1 MRSADDLRTGPVAG
15 ESPIHALSLARES
28 LAKLAFVPFREG
40 VEAAFL
46 YGEKGS
52 GSAAAFL
59 RYAPGAKIPRHR
71 HRGHEH
77 ILILEGYQVDEQGRY
92 DVGTLVLNTP
102 GSEHEVSSPEGCLVL
117 VIWERPVEFVTP
129 G

>member
-1 MRSADDLRTGPVAG
+1 MRSPNDSHTASVPGG
-15 ESPIHALSLARES
+15 SPIHALSLARES
-28 LAKLAFVPFREG
+28 LAKLTFVPFREG

-46 YGEKGS
+46 YGEKGP

-77 ILILEGYQVDEQGRY
+77 ILILEGYQVDERGRY
-92 DVGTLVLNTP
+92 DVGTLVLNAP
-102 GSEHEVSSPEGCLVL
+102 GTEHEVSSPEGCLVL

-129 G
+129 A